1 MDINVDLL
9 KWSINILTK
18 KLLAGVLKMKLF
30 LIKNQQINYRD
41 QSLENPKNEI
51 GKVNS
56 TFIDNIWV
64 ADLADM

>member
-41 QSLENPKNEI
+41 QSLENPKNET